1 LAILLAVVILPLSEN
16 SVMKSTLLLILAAL
30 GVLFAPPASAQQ
42 YDTLIRNGKI
52 VDGSGNPWFYGD
64 VGIIGDRIAFMG
76 RAADDVKAKRT
87 VDATGLI
94 VAPGFID
101 MLGQSELN
109 LLIDKRAISKLTQGI
124 TTEITGEGESAA
136 PFAKADLTEQ
146 QDFFE
151 HFHLTV
157 DWESLDQYLNRL
169 AKQGP
174 AINLG
179 TYVGAGQVRKKV
191 LGQVNRA
198 PTPDELRDMEEYVGD
213 AMLDGAMGIS
223 TALIYA
229 PSNYAKTDELIDLAK
244 IASKYGGIYA
254 THMRNEGDDEMPAM
268 DEAFRIAREA
278 NLPVE
283 IFHLKV
289 SGKQNWGKMP
299 QVIAKIE
306 DARANG
312 IEVYADQYPYIAS
325 ATSLGAL
332 IPPNYHEGGGD
343 ALVAR
348 LKDLNTREKIRT
360 ELESGKGYEN
370 MWRGVG
376 EPDGVL
382 IVSTIVPELK
392 QYEGRTVAD
401 VARLQHK
408 EPFDTV
414 CDLLIQSKDGIGAA
428 YFSMQENDVRLAM
441 QQPWVSVGT
450 DYGEVAPDGPL
461 GESKSHPRAYG
472 SFTRIL
478 GKYVREEHVLRLE
491 DAIRKFTSLPAQR
504 LRLDH
509 RGLLREDYFAD
520 ITIFD
525 PRTVLDVATF
535 ESPNRPSVGIEY
547 VFVNGVL
554 ALEHEKVTGEYGG
567 RPLRGPAYQARAI
580 APEGLAPRGSIR
592 GFVSDSDGWPLPR
605 TQVVLTDA
613 SGRQIGS
620 ATSGREGKYDIPLE
634 QSCDRCTLCASRMG
648 FSQQKRQV
656 SYNGSNPLWFGFAL
670 ERVTRHKTVR

>member
-1 LAILLAVVILPLSEN
+1 
-16 SVMKSTLLLILAAL
+16 MKTRLLLIILV
-30 GVLFAPPASAQQ
+30 GVFTPTAFSQQ

-64 VGIIGDRIAFMG
+64 IGIIGDRIAYIG
-76 RAADDVKAKRT
+76 HAATDVTPKRT
-87 VDATGLI
+87 IDATGLV

-101 MLGQSELN
+101 MLGQSETN

-124 TTEITGEGESAA
+124 TTEITGEGESIA
-136 PFAKADLTEQ
+136 PFVKSDLVDQ
-146 QDFFE
+146 KDFLE
-151 HFHLTV
+151 HFHLTIN
-157 DWESLDQYLNRL
+157 WESLDQYFNRL
-169 AKQGP
+169 AKQGS

-198 PTPDELRDMEEYVGD
+198 PTPDELKDMEEFVGD

-229 PSNYAKTDELIDLAK
+229 PSNYAQTEELIALAK

-254 THMRNEGDDEMPAM
+254 THMRNEGDDEMKAL
-268 DEAFRIAREA
+268 DEAFRISQEA
-278 NLPVE
+278 NIPVE

-289 SGKQNWGKMP
+289 SGKQNWGKMQ
-299 QVIAKIE
+299 QVISKIAE
-306 DARANG
+306 ARNNG
-312 IEVYADQYPYIAS
+312 IDVTADQYPYIAS

-332 IPPNYHEGGGD
+332 IPPKYHEGGSE
-343 ALVAR
+343 AFVAR
-348 LKDLNTREKIRT
+348 LKDPKTKEAIRQ
-360 ELESGKGYEN
+360 ELEGGKDYEN

-376 EPDGVL
+376 GPDGVMF
-382 IVSTIVPELK
+382 VSTIVPELK
-392 QYEGRTVAD
+392 RYEGRTIAD
-401 VARLQHK
+401 IARMQNK
-408 EPFDTV
+408 QPFDAI

-450 DYGEVAPDGPL
+450 DYGAVAPDGLL

-504 LRLDH
+504 VRLDH

-525 PRTVLDVATF
+525 PNKVLDVASF
-535 ESPNRPSVGIEY
+535 EAPNRPSVGIEY
-547 VFVNGVL
+547 VFVNGTL
-554 ALEHEKVTGEYGG
+554 ALEHEKVTGQYGG

-580 APEGLAPRGSIR
+580 APEGLAPRGSVR
-592 GFVSDSDGWPLPR
+592 GFISDTAGWPLPR
-605 TQVVLTDA
+605 TRILLTDA
-613 SGRQIGS
+613 SGKEIGT
-620 ATSGREGKYDIPLE
+620 ATSGREGKYEIPLE
-634 QSCDRCTLCASRMG
+634 RPCNNCALEASRVG
-648 FSQQKRQV
+648 FASQKR
-656 SYNGSNPLWFGFAL
+656 SLNYNGSNPLWFGFAL
-670 ERVTRHKTVR
+670 ERSH